1 VVLELSRKFG
11 GWHDGG
17 FKRCRGKVLAVQG
30 DKKVKPNR
38 QTVLLR
44 RSRTESTGVYGF

>member
-17 FKRCRGKVLAVQG
+17 FKRCRGKS
-30 DKKVKPNR
+30 
-38 QTVLLR
+38 LR
-44 RSRTESTGVYGF
+44 FMVTGKSDLP